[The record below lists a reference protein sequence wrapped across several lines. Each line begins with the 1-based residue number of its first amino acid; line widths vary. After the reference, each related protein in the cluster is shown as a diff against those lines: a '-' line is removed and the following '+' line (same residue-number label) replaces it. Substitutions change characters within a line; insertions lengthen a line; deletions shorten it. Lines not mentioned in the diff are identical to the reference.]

1 MASSLKLQ
9 VDRLGQDP
17 SLADWLIALSHDSPF
32 EPPQANAAGGFFGQK
47 TSPPLTAVESLL
59 SLLKD
64 FNRDVRLRAVTALGD
79 LGGEIRRVLPA
90 LHAAL
95 REAARNDG
103 DDGVRAEAVRA
114 LLRAGPQST
123 TEVGA
128 LVDSLQS
135 DIDVVRFHAAI
146 ALGDLG
152 AAGRPA
158 VPDLIRAALWDED
171 PAVRLVASMALWKV
185 DRKGP
190 LVVSALV
197 RALEDANELICW
209 IAVEFLGQMGPAARE
224 AVPALQQTLQ
234 RDFRISLIKTGVI
247 LTLERIDP
255 QATGRDEASAV
266 PIPDANGFWNCFD
279 AGHTAELFTEV
290 ACGTDKHGRQRVV
303 APARKRTSWLRRV
316 ATLFGSK

>member
-1 MASSLKLQ
+1 MANSLKLQ
-9 VDRLGQDP
+9 VDRLAQDP

-32 EPPQANAAGGFFGQK
+32 EPPQGNAARGVFCHK

-64 FNRDVRLRAVTALGD
+64 SNRAVRLRAITALGD
-79 LGGEIRRVLPA
+79 LAGEIRRVQPA

-95 REAARNDG
+95 REAALNEG

-146 ALGDLG
+146 ALGNLG

-158 VPDLIRAALWDED
+158 VPGLIRAALWDED

-190 LVVSALV
+190 LVVPALIK
-197 RALEDANELICW
+197 ALDDANELICW
-209 IAVEFLGQMGPAARE
+209 IAVEFLGQMGPAAQK

-234 RDFRISLIKTGVI
+234 RGFRIPLIKTGVI
-247 LTLERIDP
+247 LALERIVP
-255 QATGRDEASAV
+255 QATGRDELSAV
-266 PIPDANGFWNCFD
+266 PIPDPNGFWNCFD
-279 AGHTAELFTEV
+279 AGHMAGLFTEV
-290 ACGTDKHGRQRVV
+290 ACGTDKR
-303 APARKRTSWLRRV
+303 
-316 ATLFGSK
+316 